1 MLNGLTNHVRLAKA
15 ELVVDLVSFRMS
27 RDNKI
32 PVTMS
37 DRKIGNF
44 ISNANVIAGAEKLTK
59 LSIDGCWIGNI
70 VQTQKNG
77 VRINS
82 IPKYTPNG
90 DQHGIV
96 PTLILL
102 KIAGAP
108 RIQFEKSLSA
118 AVLENPRGVIRMM
131 RILTG
136 MSSTANTRHLA
147 RIPLIVSHFVTN
159 TMSAFQPRR
168 LSCQSC

>member
-15 ELVVDLVSFRMS
+15 ELVFDRVSLQIS
-27 RDNKI
+27 RHNKT
-32 PVTMS
+32 PVTIS
-37 DRKIGNF
+37 ENKIGNF
-44 ISNANVIAGAEKLTK
+44 ISSAKAIAGPEKLTK

-96 PTLILL
+96 PTL
-102 KIAGAP
+102 
-108 RIQFEKSLSA
+108 
-118 AVLENPRGVIRMM
+118 
-131 RILTG
+131 
-136 MSSTANTRHLA
+136 
-147 RIPLIVSHFVTN
+147 
-159 TMSAFQPRR
+159 
-168 LSCQSC
+168 